1 MVATAQTATGSHFHA
16 LLNGYPMNCPRAVVQ
31 TTNRKGRMLFRS
43 SLTGTSAGFLDS
55 IRGSAGQ
62 WHKLSLRFLSGY
74 PCKLSIHP
82 HRSASFFCSISTGQ
96 ASKDRFVCYTSSG
109 ETVQQSYRWPD
120 NQKPRICILGG
131 GFGGLYT
138 ALRIETLVWTDDK
151 KPQVL
156 LVDQSDKFVFKP
168 LLYELLSGEVD
179 PWEIAPS
186 FTELLKGTSV
196 QFIKDKVKLLRPS
209 DHLDNPGKNDLGR
222 SCSGGSVLLESGLLV
237 EYDWLVLALGAAAKL
252 DVVPGSAELAYPFV
266 TLEDAIKID
275 DKLRMLERDHFSNDS
290 SPISVA
296 IVGCGYSGVE
306 LAATISER
314 LKSFG
319 IVHAINV
326 ETSICPSAP
335 SGNREA
341 ALKVLSSRNTKL
353 HLGYFVSSITEAP
366 SKDWVVIP
374 RTEQV
379 ISVDNEVKTNRKFIL
394 ELKPA
399 QRGLQSQIL
408 EADLVLWT
416 VGSKSLVPELE
427 PSDQPRTLPL
437 NGRGQA
443 ETDETLRVKGH
454 PRIFAIGD
462 SAAMRDSSGKLLP
475 ATAQVAF
482 QQADF
487 AGWNLW
493 ASINDR
499 PLLPFRFQYLGE
511 MMTLG
516 RNDAAFSP
524 SFIEGLTLDGP
535 IGHTARKLAYLLRM
549 PTNEHRLKVGISWL
563 AKSAVDTIAS
573 LQTTIVSVFSGS

>member
-1 MVATAQTATGSHFHA
+1 MAATAQTATGSRFYA
-16 LLNGYPMNCPRAVVQ
+16 LLSGCPVEQPRVVFQ
-31 TTNRKGRMLFRS
+31 TTNKKGRTRS
-43 SLTGTSAGFLDS
+43 SLNGTATGFLDPV
-55 IRGSAGQ
+55 RGLAGQ
-62 WHKLSLRFLSGY
+62 RHKFNLRCLHGY
-74 PCKLSIHP
+74 AGKLPIFSHP
-82 HRSASFFCSISTGQ
+82 SASFFCSISSGRT
-96 ASKDRFVCYTSSG
+96 SMDRFVCYTSEG
-109 ETVQQSYRWPD
+109 EAVQQSYRWPN

-138 ALRIETLVWTDDK
+138 ALRLESLVWTDDK

-156 LVDQSDKFVFKP
+156 LIDQSDKFVFKP
-168 LLYELLSGEVD
+168 MLYELLSGEVD

-186 FTELLKGTSV
+186 FTELLKSTSI
-196 QFIKDKVKLLRPS
+196 QFIKDKVKLLQSS
-209 DHLDNPGKNDLGR
+209 DHLDSPGKISLGR
-222 SCSGGSVLLESGLLV
+222 SSSGGTVLLESGVLV

-252 DVVPGSAELAYPFV
+252 DVVPGSAEFAYPFS
-266 TLEDAIKID
+266 TLEDAIKVD
-275 DKLRMLERDHFSNDS
+275 DKLRMLEREHFSKGS
-290 SPISVA
+290 TISVA

-314 LKSFG
+314 LKSLG
-319 IVHAINV
+319 IVQAINV
-326 ETSICPSAP
+326 ETSICPTAP

-353 HLGYFVSSITEAP
+353 LLGYFVSSINEAP
-366 SKDWVVIP
+366 SKDLVVVVG
-374 RTEQV
+374 TEHEM
-379 ISVDNEVKTNRKFIL
+379 SVDNEVKRNRKYIL

-416 VGSKSLVPELE
+416 VGSKPLVPELE
-427 PSDQPRTLPL
+427 PSDQPRALPL

-493 ASINDR
+493 AAINDR
-499 PLLPFRFQYLGE
+499 PLLPFRFQNLGE

-516 RNDAAFSP
+516 RNDAAISP

-535 IGHTARKLAYLLRM
+535 IGHTARKLAYLWRL
-549 PTNEHRLKVGISWL
+549 PTDEHRIKVGISWL
-563 AKSAVDTIAS
+563 TKSAVDTVAS
-573 LQTTIVSVFSGS
+573 LQTTIVNALSSS